1 MHSERRLVMLGYGKA
16 VHLGNAGALL
26 LRLLVFCSLT
36 GAPHY
41 RVRANESAE
50 CEHRTERADHRL
62 HEAIEHHGWDS
73 SKAEHARHELGREA
87 REYCWK
93 KARARH
99 HRYCSGMLSGASGAR
114 NTTGTTTTGIHDKR
128 GGRKYNC

>member
-1 MHSERRLVMLGYGKA
+1 MHSERRLVMLGYGKLSVTLA
-16 VHLGNAGALL
+16 ALAGFLL
-26 LRLLVFCSLT
+26 FT
-36 GAPHY
+36 GAPL
-41 RVRANESAE
+41 VRANESE

-73 SKAEHARHELGREA
+73 SQAEHARHELTHVTNLGKLVNTA
-87 REYCWK
+87 GT
-93 KARARH
+93 
-99 HRYCSGMLSGASGAR
+99 STTGGGMLSGASGAR